1 MGEVGLFPYLEK
13 ALLLTVSSKTDGFD
27 RLARLVLLLFLL
39 LVPSGS
45 ESENPEEL
53 IPDELGLS
61 YRDGLAPET
70 DLLLMSR

>member
-27 RLARLVLLLFLL
+27 RLARLDLLLFLFL
-39 LVPSGS
+39 APSGS

-61 YRDGLAPET
+61 YRDGLAAET
-70 DLLLMSR
+70 DLLSISM